1 MADVLSL
8 LREYHL
14 NNKPIIENRDE
25 IIFGEFAWPKTTKT
39 NYIIWGTGKD
49 GTAKDYYT
57 LDCIVYLLKNI
68 ELPHSQRELLAYL
81 KGETNLAPNIDRT
94 VPIDIS
100 VRRPVSKSSGD
111 LQAIRRGEH
120 IDKDAKIEAKRP
132 RMSSYEPTDLSAT
145 ASLGTGEG
153 GQTEKSDESKMD
165 SSSVQ
170 GSTFQAKG
178 SALPKAMPLD
188 KIQSLRAK
196 FRAKQQQTSKPDAA
210 DEDLAGVNGAPDS
223 LFTPGGFF
231 STSDGLPASAAAV
244 GVKGPSYN
252 GPNSQ
257 NIILVD
263 DQLPSHPLGGD
274 SSSGRGTFLAA
285 DLEVVRV
292 ISSRERRWRT
302 RTTTLQSQGK
312 TFYEN
317 IVLGILRNVM
327 LKENAHLAP
336 DRTGQGRD
344 LSAYAQVP
352 LAVGSVYSK
361 APASVNAYGGALV
374 NGGMSANAPSGAQ
387 QMQYSRYD
395 QERFAAGRDET
406 AGFRIDT
413 MGTYHGKGLASMV
426 GGGGGLTAPD
436 ATPAGA
442 GSAAY
447 GGGVAT
453 TPRPPTTPLL
463 SAYDPGRPETPAN
476 YNTQTPRDP
485 RGLATPL
492 AGMTPDPYRSARVA
506 DTRLLARP
514 KPRASRVPII
524 IIPAAPTSLITMLN
538 AQDILQDLRFVTTED
553 KRSQG
558 CKRENELLIHRQK
571 ADGRTVPYRVIDQ
584 PNKLQPEEWNR
595 VVAVFVQGQAWQF
608 KGWPIGSDPAVIF
621 SLLKGFH
628 LKYANMPLDANV
640 AKWNVQVI
648 NLDRRRHLDKVHFQG
663 VWDQL
668 DKHIAKYK
676 SFLRS

>member
-68 ELPHSQRELLAYL
+68 ELPHSQYVRQAATAQVPVVRFPDRRELLAYL

-132 RMSSYEPTDLSAT
+132 RMSSYEPTDPSAT
-145 ASLGTGEG
+145 ASLGTGES
-153 GQTEKSDESKMD
+153 GQTEKSDEPKMD

-188 KIQSLRAK
+188 KIQSLRA
-196 FRAKQQQTSKPDAA
+196 
-210 DEDLAGVNGAPDS
+210 N
-223 LFTPGGFF
+223 
-231 STSDGLPASAAAV
+231 
-244 GVKGPSYN
+244 
-252 GPNSQ
+252 
-257 NIILVD
+257 
-263 DQLPSHPLGGD
+263 
-274 SSSGRGTFLAA
+274 
-285 DLEVVRV
+285 
-292 ISSRERRWRT
+292 
-302 RTTTLQSQGK
+302 
-312 TFYEN
+312 
-317 IVLGILRNVM
+317 
-327 LKENAHLAP
+327 
-336 DRTGQGRD
+336 
-344 LSAYAQVP
+344 
-352 LAVGSVYSK
+352 
-361 APASVNAYGGALV
+361 
-374 NGGMSANAPSGAQ
+374 
-387 QMQYSRYD
+387 
-395 QERFAAGRDET
+395 
-406 AGFRIDT
+406 
-413 MGTYHGKGLASMV
+413 
-426 GGGGGLTAPD
+426 
-436 ATPAGA
+436 
-442 GSAAY
+442 
-447 GGGVAT
+447 
-453 TPRPPTTPLL
+453 
-463 SAYDPGRPETPAN
+463 
-476 YNTQTPRDP
+476 
-485 RGLATPL
+485 
-492 AGMTPDPYRSARVA
+492 ARVA

-584 PNKLQPEEWNR
+584 PNKLQPDEWNR